1 MVQIR
6 RILPDD
12 EKLVKDLITSVMNEE
27 FHDSKSAYP
36 TDDLDQIQKV
46 YNSLGEAFFVAV
58 DGKKIIGTV
67 AVKKEDDRVALMRR
81 LFVSRDYRNQKI
93 GVKLIDHVFH
103 FCDEVGYEEII
114 FKTTSRM
121 EGANKLCQKKGFV
134 QRAKLA
140 LGQVELLKFSIA
152 LHPIKETR
160 SARNGKGAH

>member
-1 MVQIR
+1 MVSIR

-12 EKLVKDLITSVMNEE
+12 EKAVKDLITSVMNEE

-36 TDDLDQIQKV
+36 TDDLDQIQKI

-93 GVKLIDHVFH
+93 GVKLIDHVFT
-103 FCDEVGYEEII
+103 FCDEVGYDEII

-121 EGANKLCQKKGFV
+121 EGANKLCQKKGFT

-140 LGQVELLKFSIA
+140 IGPVELLKYSIA

-160 SARNGKGAH
+160 SARRSAH